1 MIHIYRYILCVAAL
15 VLTVGCEKKVVNN
28 AGNNNPEIVSL
39 TTTSAKLGL
48 GQPAII
54 KCQAT
59 DPDGDMLSYVWESSD
74 GGPLD
79 AVSAGGNEVVYTTH
93 TCCGGITEIMVTVND
108 TKGGNAKKGLLI
120 EFADTI
126 PVGE

>member
-1 MIHIYRYILCVAAL
+1 MEKINKYLLVVAVMFFYA
-15 VLTVGCEKKVVNN
+15 GCEKVVNN
-28 AGNNNPEIVSL
+28 AGNGNPEIVSL

-59 DPDGDMLSYVWESSD
+59 DPDGDPLSYVWESSD

-79 AVSAGGNEVVYTTH
+79 PVNAEGNEVVYTTH
-93 TCCGGITEIMVTVND
+93 SCCGGITEIMVTVND

-120 EFADTI
+120 EFSDTI
-126 PVGE
+126 IVGE